1 MQLEATRKHIWNA
14 TGRCDPVH
22 CGVTTEFA
30 AVPAYCAPVW
40 LAGGHAQ
47 TIYPFLLPRASIR
60 YRRERVDA
68 PDSDF
73 WDLDWLDAEPAAS
86 TPIANPASPVVVL
99 FHGLEGGSRSHYA
112 LALMSRLASM
122 GWRGVVPH
130 FRGCGGE
137 PNRHPR
143 AYHSGDYEEI
153 DAMLVTIHR
162 RVRAV
167 TPEAPLYAVG
177 VSLGGSALLNWLGR
191 AGRDASRLIT
201 AAAAVSAPI
210 DLTAAGIAIGE
221 GLNRVYS
228 YHFLWTLRPKSMAMA
243 QRFPGLLEPDRL
255 RRVRSMYDFD
265 DAVTAPLHGFDGAA
279 DYWYRASSKPW
290 LRHIGIP
297 TLVLNA
303 RNDPF
308 VPGASLPGSTEVAQD
323 VLLEQP
329 QHGGHAG
336 FLTNPFPGNLQW
348 LPQRLIQFFRN
359 RH

>member
-1 MQLEATRKHIWNA
+1 
-14 TGRCDPVH
+14 
-22 CGVTTEFA
+22 VTTEFA
-30 AVPAYCAPVW
+30 AVPAYRAPVW

-73 WDLDWLDAEPAAS
+73 WDLDWLDAEPTAS
-86 TPIANPASPVVVL
+86 TSIANPASPVVVL

-210 DLTAAGIAIGE
+210 DLTGCRHRDRRRSESRVFVSFFVDPASKKHGDGATLSGTARTRPVAARA
-221 GLNRVYS
+221 V
-228 YHFLWTLRPKSMAMA
+228 
-243 QRFPGLLEPDRL
+243 DVRL
-255 RRVRSMYDFD
+255 R
-265 DAVTAPLHGFDGAA
+265 
-279 DYWYRASSKPW
+279 
-290 LRHIGIP
+290 
-297 TLVLNA
+297 
-303 RNDPF
+303 
-308 VPGASLPGSTEVAQD
+308 
-323 VLLEQP
+323 
-329 QHGGHAG
+329 
-336 FLTNPFPGNLQW
+336 
-348 LPQRLIQFFRN
+348 
-359 RH
+359 